1 MKFETIAIHSGGEP
15 DQETGAVA
23 PPIHL
28 STTYELTADSRQFK
42 GYRYAREANP
52 TQTRLETA
60 LAAMDRGS
68 SALAFA
74 SGIAAGATLAQALP
88 SGSRIILTDDSYY
101 AFRLL
106 AHDFLERFGFTCDLV
121 PLREPG
127 ALRRALEEPTALVW
141 AETPSNPLMN
151 ITDIREAA
159 ELAHAAGARLLVD
172 GTFATPALQRPI
184 ELGADIVLHSTTKY
198 LGGHSD
204 VVGGALVFAEKDE
217 LFDATLHARRI
228 TGGVASPFNAWL
240 VLRGARTL
248 AARMRVHS
256 ENGRRVAAFLEAHP
270 AVATVHYPGLMSH
283 PGHEI
288 AGKQMSDFGGMLSF
302 EVKGGREMAIEV
314 VRRVQLFVRATSL
327 GGVESLIEHRWS
339 TEGPGS
345 SSPEALIRISLGL
358 EHPDDLTEDLDQA
371 LSTPFRNH
379 GDASRA
385 PKRSDGK
392 AGD

>member
-1 MKFETIAIHSGGEP
+1 MRFETIAIHSAGEP

-28 STTYELTADSRQFK
+28 STTYELTADSQQFK

-52 TQTRLETA
+52 TQTRLESA
-60 LAAMDRGS
+60 LAAMDAGA

-74 SGIAAGATLAQALP
+74 SGIAAGAALAQSLP
-88 SGSRIILTDDSYY
+88 TGARIILTDDSYY

-106 AHDFLERFGFTCDLV
+106 ARDFLERFGYICDLV
-121 PLREPG
+121 PVRNLE
-127 ALRRALEEPTALVW
+127 ALRQALETPAALVW

-151 ITDIREAA
+151 ITDIRGVA

-184 ELGADIVLHSTTKY
+184 ELGADVVLHSTTKY

-204 VVGGALVFAEKDE
+204 VVGGALVFAEKDD
-217 LFDATLHARRI
+217 LYDATLYARRI
-228 TGGVASPFNAWL
+228 MGGIASPFNAWL

-256 ENGRRVAAFLEAHP
+256 ENGRKVAAFLEDHP
-270 AVATVHYPGLMSH
+270 AVARVHYPGLSSH
-283 PGHEI
+283 PGHRVARE
-288 AGKQMSDFGGMLSF
+288 QMSDFGGMLSF
-302 EVKGGREMAIEV
+302 EVQGDRDMAVEV
-314 VRRVQLFVRATSL
+314 VRRVEIFVRATSL

-339 TEGPGS
+339 TEGPDS
-345 SSPEALIRISLGL
+345 TTPEALIRISLGL
-358 EHPDDLTEDLDQA
+358 EHPDDLIGDLEQA
-371 LSTPFRNH
+371 LA
-379 GDASRA
+379 GAS
-385 PKRSDGK
+385 S
-392 AGD
+392 

>member
-1 MKFETIAIHSGGEP
+1 MKFETVAIHAGGEP

-60 LAAMDRGS
+60 LAAMDQGS

-74 SGIAAGATLAQALP
+74 SGIAAGAALAQALP

-106 AHDFLERFGFTCDLV
+106 ARDFLERFGFTCDLV
-121 PLREPG
+121 PLRDLE
-127 ALRRALEEPTALVW
+127 ALEQALEEPAALVW

-151 ITDIREAA
+151 ITDIRGAA

-204 VVGGALVFAEKDE
+204 VVGGALVFAEKDA
-217 LFDATLHARRI
+217 LFEATTHARRI

-256 ENGRRVAAFLEAHP
+256 ENGRKVAAFLDAHP
-270 AVATVHYPGLMSH
+270 MVATVHYPGLETH
-283 PGHEI
+283 PGHET
-288 AGKQMSDFGGMLSF
+288 AGRQMSDFGGMLSF
-302 EVKGGREMAIEV
+302 EVQGDREMAIEV
-314 VRRVQLFVRATSL
+314 VRRVRVFVRATSL
-327 GGVESLIEHRWS
+327 GGVESLMEHRWS

-345 SSPEALIRISLGL
+345 TSPEELIRVSLGL
-358 EHPDDLTEDLDQA
+358 EHPDDLMEDLDQA
-371 LSTPFRNH
+371 LR
-379 GDASRA
+379 G
-385 PKRSDGK
+385 
-392 AGD
+392 AGG

>member
-1 MKFETIAIHSGGEP
+1 MKFETVAIHAGGEP

-60 LAAMDRGS
+60 LAAMDQGS

-74 SGIAAGATLAQALP
+74 SGIAAGAALAQALP

-106 AHDFLERFGFTCDLV
+106 ARDFLERFGFTCDLV
-121 PLREPG
+121 PLRDLA
-127 ALRRALEEPTALVW
+127 ALEQALEEPAALVW

-151 ITDIREAA
+151 ITDIRGAA

-204 VVGGALVFAEKDE
+204 VVGGALVFAERDA
-217 LFDATLHARRI
+217 LFEATTHARRI

-256 ENGRRVAAFLEAHP
+256 ENGRKVAAFLDAHP
-270 AVATVHYPGLMSH
+270 LVATVHYPGLETH
-283 PGHEI
+283 PGHET
-288 AGKQMSDFGGMLSF
+288 ARRQMSDFSGMLSF
-302 EVKGGREMAIEV
+302 EVQGDREMAIEV
-314 VRRVQLFVRATSL
+314 VRRVRVFVRATSL
-327 GGVESLIEHRWS
+327 GGVESLMEHRWS

-345 SSPEALIRISLGL
+345 TSPEELIRISLGL
-358 EHPDDLTEDLDQA
+358 EHPDDLMEDLDQA
-371 LSTPFRNH
+371 LR
-379 GDASRA
+379 G
-385 PKRSDGK
+385 
-392 AGD
+392 AGG

>member
-1 MKFETIAIHSGGEP
+1 MRFETVAIHAGGEP
-15 DQETGAVA
+15 DRETGAVA

-52 TQTRLETA
+52 TQTRLETV
-60 LAAMDRGS
+60 LAAMDQGS

-74 SGIAAGATLAQALP
+74 SGIAAGAALAQALP
-88 SGSRIILTDDSYY
+88 SGSRIIMTDDSYY

-106 AHDFLERFGFTCDLV
+106 ARDFLERFGFTCDLV
-121 PLREPG
+121 PLRNLE
-127 ALRRALEEPTALVW
+127 ALGQALEEPAALVW

-151 ITDIREAA
+151 ITDIRGAA

-172 GTFATPALQRPI
+172 GTVATPALQRPI

-204 VVGGALVFAEKDE
+204 VVGGALVFAERDA
-217 LFDATLHARRI
+217 LFEATAHARRI

-248 AARMRVHS
+248 APRMRVHS
-256 ENGRRVAAFLEAHP
+256 ENGRKVAAFLDAHP
-270 AVATVHYPGLMSH
+270 QVAMIHYPGLETH
-283 PGHEI
+283 PGHEV
-288 AGKQMSDFGGMLSF
+288 AARQMSDFGGMISF
-302 EVKGGREMAIEV
+302 EVKGDRKVAVEV
-314 VRRVQLFVRATSL
+314 VRRVEIFVRATSL

-345 SSPEALIRISLGL
+345 TTPETLIRISLGL
-358 EHPDDLTEDLDQA
+358 EHVDDLIEDLDQA
-371 LSTPFRNH
+371 LAGAYSWRTSS
-379 GDASRA
+379 SR
-385 PKRSDGK
+385 
-392 AGD
+392 